1 MNYLCLP
8 VAIWKHR
15 SSLLV
20 TSLLLLLL
28 LLLRQL
34 TRQTVLRI
42 SPGEQR
48 LSLRWKSTS
57 APFLADQ
64 QVPEKAVSE
73 EQRAP
78 SIIFLKT
85 HKTGSSTVQNIL
97 FRFSERRKLTVAFP
111 LYSYQFAYPERFSRA
126 FVADLPQGAPHFN
139 LLCSHMRLDV
149 GEAQAIMPAHSVF
162 LTILRDPVQ
171 TFESVFHY
179 YRSAIPAFQPLANHS
194 QPLLAFLKD
203 SAQYYDAQNISN
215 GLAKNPMAFD
225 LGLNASW
232 GETPSSLWQGE
243 LERLNHT
250 FQLVMIAEHFDE
262 SLLLARELLGLEME
276 ELVYVKLNIRR
287 KEGKPLPKRLVQKIQ
302 AWNRLDVQLYRFFHR
317 VFWRKVEVY
326 GYMRMKQELDVFRTL
341 LRETVA
347 GCLEGD
353 AIGPEDVADD
363 LQPWQPGSV
372 VILGYRLRQNLTYA
386 QYSGCFRMVLPE
398 LQYHAYLYYRQ
409 YGKDMRPLPTS
420 RIEKVTAEP
429 WEN

>member
-1 MNYLCLP
+1 MN
-8 VAIWKHR
+8 
-15 SSLLV
+15 
-20 TSLLLLLL
+20 
-28 LLLRQL
+28 
-34 TRQTVLRI
+34 
-42 SPGEQR
+42 
-48 LSLRWKSTS
+48 LRWQSTS
-57 APFLADQ
+57 THFLGAQ
-64 QVPEKAVSE
+64 QVSGKVRSE
-73 EQRAP
+73 EQRVP
-78 SIIFLKT
+78 SIVFLKT
-85 HKTGSSTVQNIL
+85 HKTGSSTIQNIL
-97 FRFSERRKLTVAFP
+97 FRFSERHQLTVAFP

-126 FVADLPQGAPHFN
+126 FVEDLPRGAPRFN

-149 GEAQAIMPAHSVF
+149 GEAQAVMPAHSIY

-179 YRSAIPAFQPLANHS
+179 YRNAIPAFQPLANHS

-203 SAQYYDAQNISN
+203 SSQYYNAQDISN

-232 GETPSSLWQGE
+232 EETAGSLWQKE

-276 ELVYVKLNIRR
+276 ELVYVRLNIRR
-287 KEGKPLPKRLVQKIQ
+287 KEGKPLSKRLVQKIQ
-302 AWNRLDVQLYRFFHR
+302 AWNWLDVQLYRFFQR
-317 VFWRKVEVY
+317 VFWHKVEVY
-326 GYMRMKQELDVFRTL
+326 GYMRMKRELDVFRTL

-347 GCLEGD
+347 RCLEGD
-353 AIGPEDVADD
+353 AIGPEEVADD
-363 LQPWQPGSV
+363 LRPWQPGSV

-409 YGKDMRPLPTS
+409 YGKDLRPLP
-420 RIEKVTAEP
+420 IP
-429 WEN
+429 